1 MEQNNFSFGMLVDI
15 IRKRFKLLAI
25 VALIALVGSAIFSGP
40 AFIPPKYKS
49 VAIVYPI
56 NLEAYGSESLTEQL
70 LQLFQST
77 SIRDS
82 LIEKFDLAEVYE
94 LNPEKEGFRHNLLNE
109 FNDHILVSKTNF
121 ESVKIEVYDVSPER
135 ARDMAQEMVVQ
146 LNYKARKLQ
155 RDKALEQLRVSKNQ
169 LEYQANMLD
178 SINIQLSDLR
188 KGSGLLDYQIQTERI
203 TEGYLKML
211 AESRVSESR
220 IKEVRKMLDDLG
232 DKGGVFMAL
241 SQMSEMGHEN
251 YNSLLIEYQRILR
264 DVNQELTYTHMVATP
279 EVADKKSL
287 PVRWLIVLSALISS
301 MLVALVVLLL
311 FEKRIQ
317 KD

>member
-1 MEQNNFSFGMLVDI
+1 MLVDI
-15 IRKRFKLLAI
+15 IQKRFKLLAI
-25 VALIALVGSAIFSGP
+25 VALTTLVGSVIFSGP

-94 LNPEKEGFRHNLLNE
+94 LNPKQEGFRHDLVNE
-109 FNDHILVSKTNF
+109 FNDHVFVSKTNF
-121 ESVKIEVYDVSPER
+121 ESVKIQVYDVSPER

-146 LNYKARKLQ
+146 LNYKARKLH
-155 RDKALEQLRVSKNQ
+155 RDNALEQLRISNNQ
-169 LEYQANMLD
+169 LEYQAKMLD
-178 SINIQLSDLR
+178 SINIQLSNLR
-188 KGSGLLDYQIQTERI
+188 KESGILDYQIQIEKI
-203 TEGYLKML
+203 TEAYLKML
-211 AESRVSESR
+211 TESRIPESR

-232 DKGGVFMAL
+232 DKGGVYMTL
-241 SQMSEMGHEN
+241 SHMSEVASEN
-251 YNSLLIEYQRILR
+251 YNSLIIENQRILR
-264 DVNQELTYTHMVATP
+264 DVNQERTYTHMVVTP
-279 EVADKKSL
+279 EVPDKKSL
-287 PVRWLIVLSALISS
+287 PVRWLIVLSALVSS
-301 MLVALVVLLL
+301 MLMAFVVLLL
-311 FEKRIQ
+311 FEKPIQ